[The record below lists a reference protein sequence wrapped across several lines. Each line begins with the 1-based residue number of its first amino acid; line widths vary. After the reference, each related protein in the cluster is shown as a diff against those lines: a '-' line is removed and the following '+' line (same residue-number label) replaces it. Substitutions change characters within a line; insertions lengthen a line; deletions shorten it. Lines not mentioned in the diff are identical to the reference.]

1 MLSKRSIRGQFAKQ
15 IIFAS
20 LALIALFSFIL
31 YGFIKSYIFDELKT
45 DLQKEAESIAS
56 SNTVYP
62 IGTSIRAYS
71 LGSLTS
77 GNTLIEILPINKETP
92 EIEYRM
98 IDDGRSTFY
107 QVRFP
112 YKIAE
117 SSYIIITKDISAI
130 TKLLNNILTSILIT
144 NFAAFI
150 IIQLYAH
157 TLSNILILPISAIS
171 KKLSK
176 MNESNFGRIDVSK
189 IPKEFEPLGNSL
201 NSLFDKL
208 SNYLRYQKELFI
220 GIAHELK
227 TPLAVMKLKNEVALI
242 KDRDIE
248 KYKETLKLNI
258 ETINQLNSM
267 ISQILEIGR
276 QEGAQFEPLKEID
289 LMSFLQE
296 RVEDFK
302 LLARDEHKLLEA
314 NLEPERLMVLTQPTL
329 FNHIVQN
336 FLQNAIK
343 FTKKGGK
350 VVANS
355 HCKDSV
361 FVFEVIDEGCGID
374 GDIDVYA
381 PFKKVGD
388 KSGAGL
394 GLFLAKNA
402 ADTLGIDIELKN
414 RDDGVVGAV
423 ASIRVELLKQKG
435 KKPFE
440 IKKRS

>member
-276 QEGAQFEPLKEID
+276 QEAAQFEPLKEID

-302 LLARDEHKLLEA
+302 L
-314 NLEPERLMVLTQPTL
+314 
-329 FNHIVQN
+329 
-336 FLQNAIK
+336 
-343 FTKKGGK
+343 
-350 VVANS
+350 
-355 HCKDSV
+355 
-361 FVFEVIDEGCGID
+361 
-374 GDIDVYA
+374 
-381 PFKKVGD
+381 
-388 KSGAGL
+388 
-394 GLFLAKNA
+394 
-402 ADTLGIDIELKN
+402 
-414 RDDGVVGAV
+414 
-423 ASIRVELLKQKG
+423 
-435 KKPFE
+435 
-440 IKKRS
+440 